1 MVAFEPGR
9 VNLAASQLQEFRR
22 PTRRP
27 RNHTLKCAFVVRGA
41 AAAALWSRGIRNAA
55 RCRSHAR
62 SCRPSASLGVCAAA
76 MEEVP
81 GDDGQPAYLSDSA
94 VISAMENR

>member
-9 VNLAASQLQEFRR
+9 VKLAASQLQEFRR
-22 PTRRP
+22 PTRGP

-55 RCRSHAR
+55 VA
-62 SCRPSASLGVCAAA
+62 GA
-76 MEEVP
+76 MP
-81 GDDGQPAYLSDSA
+81 GRAGHRHP
-94 VISAMENR
+94 